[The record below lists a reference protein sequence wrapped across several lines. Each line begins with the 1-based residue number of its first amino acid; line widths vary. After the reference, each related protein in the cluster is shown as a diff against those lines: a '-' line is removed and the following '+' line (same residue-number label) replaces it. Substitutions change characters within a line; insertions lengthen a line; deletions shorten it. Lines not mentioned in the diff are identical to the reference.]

1 MSTIK
6 VVSMTGAEV
15 GTVELNDAIFGVEPN
30 MSVVHEVV
38 KNHLANCRQGTQSA
52 LTRAEVSGGGKKPW
66 RQKGTGHA
74 RQGSTRAPQWTHGG
88 IVFAPKPRDYSYR
101 INRKLKRVAL
111 KSVLSAKAASGD
123 LLVVDDLALDAIKTK
138 NIQAFLDAVS
148 AGKTIFVT
156 SEVNENVYKSARNIP
171 GVSTTTAKIL
181 SVYDIVNAE
190 KPVITAQCFR
200 VPVSDGHTAA
210 VFVSFDKKPSK
221 EEILKDWAEFRGP
234 AQELDLPS
242 APKQFLHYFTEP
254 DRPQPKLD
262 RNTENGMAVCIGRL
276 REDTL
281 FDYKFACMSHNT
293 LRGAAGGGVLLAEL
307 LAAKGYF
314 D

>member
-6 VVSMTGAEV
+6 VLNMAGAEV
-15 GTVELNDAIFGVEPN
+15 GTVELSDGIFGIEPN
-30 MSVVHEVV
+30 EAVVHEVV

-101 INRKLKRVAL
+101 INRKVKRLAL
-111 KSVLSAKAASGD
+111 KSALSAKAASGD
-123 LLVVDDLALDAIKTK
+123 LLVVDNLALDAIKTK
-138 NIQAFLDAVS
+138 SIQAFLDAVS

-156 SEVNENVYKSARNIP
+156 PEVNENVYKSARNIP

-190 KPVITAQCFR
+190 KLVIDQKAL
-200 VPVSDGHTAA
+200 AIIEE
-210 VFVSFDKKPSK
+210 VF
-221 EEILKDWAEFRGP
+221 A
-234 AQELDLPS
+234 
-242 APKQFLHYFTEP
+242 
-254 DRPQPKLD
+254 
-262 RNTENGMAVCIGRL
+262 
-276 REDTL
+276 
-281 FDYKFACMSHNT
+281 
-293 LRGAAGGGVLLAEL
+293 
-307 LAAKGYF
+307 
-314 D
+314 